1 MGELRVMGG
10 VSVELRVM
18 GGVSVELRVMGGDSG
33 ELRDMGGVKE
43 RNHRLSSQE
52 ESWVELVGGG

>member
-1 MGELRVMGG
+1 MGG

-33 ELRDMGGVKE
+33 RV
-43 RNHRLSSQE
+43 
-52 ESWVELVGGG
+52 ESHGWS